1 MDTVLGVTFKLVVVS
16 ALAGA
21 GLLATQIGAAA
32 SSDPYAAGSNGYDYS
47 YVQCSSSAPALSF
60 GVVGVNAGYPFTYY
74 NSCLGAQYG
83 AGPLNNTA
91 MYVNTGYD
99 PTYTAIDGR
108 HTTSD
113 CATASGAIVAAAAQ
127 QAAWAVGCSEAERD
141 VSYATGQG
149 ASANPEM
156 WWLDVETANSWSS
169 TDLSL
174 NRYTIQGLIAELR
187 SLSTAPVGVY
197 STSAQWKTITGGYQP
212 AVDATWVATGQRTL
226 KRARPYCTG
235 TSFTGA
241 PIWLV
246 QYVAT
251 YDHDLAC

>member
-1 MDTVLGVTFKLVVVS
+1 MRLKLIVAS
-16 ALAGA
+16 AATALALLLTQGA
-21 GLLATQIGAAA
+21 AAA
-32 SSDPYAAGSNGYDYS
+32 SSDPYTSGTGGYDYS
-47 YVQCSSSAPALSF
+47 YIQCGSSAPAQSF

-74 NSCLGAQYG
+74 SSCLGAEYAAAP
-83 AGPLNNTA
+83 AGHAAL
-91 MYVNTGYD
+91 YVNTGYD
-99 PTYTAIDGR
+99 PTYTAVDGR
-108 HTTSD
+108 HTTAD
-113 CATASGAIVAAAAQ
+113 CASASASIVGTAGE

-174 NRYTIQGLIAELR
+174 NRYTVQGLVAELR
-187 SLSTAPVGVY
+187 TLSAAPVGIY
-197 STSAQWKTITGGYQP
+197 STSAQWKAIMGTFQP
-212 AVDATWVATGQRTL
+212 AVDGTWVATGQRTA
-226 KRARPYCTG
+226 KRARSSCTAA
-235 TSFTGA
+235 SFTGS

-246 QYVAT
+246 QYVTT